1 MTFVIIT
8 ASLKHS
14 QYSPFRY
21 GLALGFV
28 AVREKNDR
36 LLLTAVGQIN
46 HGGPQAV
53 IDGEQA
59 VVVANLNSDA
69 GKKALSMS
77 DFFAAYS
84 LFNHGISYL
93 RGGHWEEHYD
103 LSLELFNLAMKCA
116 LSNAEHEKFKAL
128 AGQVMQNAKCF
139 EDKCQAISAS
149 ITLFGLTGNVAE
161 AVELINST
169 LTNLGEGL
177 PTIITPNDFKH
188 HLESTKELLASLSDD
203 ALLSYPVMTNPS
215 KILVLELLAKQ
226 HQLLPFVEDRDAVL
240 TIPLKLI
247 QISLMNGMSP
257 MSPVGYA
264 LYGNYLALV
273 RNEFEEGYRYVKL
286 ALSLMKKSPS
296 RAHDGYIMFQ
306 SNYTK
311 LYVEPMQSA
320 IELYPDAIR
329 AAMKSGNPVA
339 TTVACIYG
347 NLCFWSGKELKAVVF
362 SMEETIR
369 ETKYHK
375 NLNVLRIILP
385 VFRMIMRLMGEPG
398 EPQQDH
404 DQVTAI
410 RGKSKGDVTGKHAS
424 YFHSLFFVRLSEALI
439 FRELDKAKDAAKEYF
454 FVDQKLY
461 HSSLMNPNMYFR
473 RL

>member
-1 MTFVIIT
+1 M
-8 ASLKHS
+8 KHS
-14 QYSPFRY
+14 QYSPLRY

-36 LLLTAVGQIN
+36 LLLAAVGQIN

-53 IDGEQA
+53 IDDEQA
-59 VVVANLNSDA
+59 VVVANLNLDA
-69 GKKALSMS
+69 GKKALNMS

-84 LFNHGISYL
+84 LFNHGISFL
-93 RGGHWEEHYD
+93 RRGHWEEHYD

-116 LSNAEHEKFKAL
+116 LMNAKHEKFKAL
-128 AGQVMQNAKCF
+128 AGQVMHNAKCF

-149 ITLFGLTGNVAE
+149 ITLFGWTGNVPE
-161 AVELINST
+161 AIELINST
-169 LTNLGEGL
+169 LANLGEGL
-177 PTIITPNDFKH
+177 PTIITPADIKH
-188 HLESTKELLASLSDD
+188 HLDSTKALLASLSDD
-203 ALLSYPVMTNPS
+203 ALLSYPVMGNPS

-226 HQLLPFVEDRDAVL
+226 YQLLPFVEERDAIL
-240 TIPLKLI
+240 TIPLKII
-247 QISLMNGMSP
+247 QVSLMYGMSP
-257 MSPVGYA
+257 QSPVGFA

-296 RAHDGYIMFQ
+296 RAQDGNIMFQ
-306 SNYTK
+306 ANYTK
-311 LYVEPMQSA
+311 LHVEPMQSA
-320 IELYPDAIR
+320 IELYSDATR
-329 AAMKSGNPVA
+329 ASMKSGSPIA
-339 TTVACIYG
+339 SASAYIYG

-375 NLNVLRIILP
+375 NLNILSIMLP
-385 VFRMIMRLMGEPG
+385 VFRMVLRLMGEPS
-398 EPQQDH
+398 EPQQHQDL
-404 DQVTAI
+404 TI
-410 RGKSKGDVTGKHAS
+410 SGTNKSDVTGKLAS
-424 YFHSLFFVRLSEALI
+424 YFYSLFFVRLYEALI
-439 FRELDKAKDAAKEYF
+439 FRELDKATDAAKEYF

-461 HSSLMNPNMYFR
+461 HFSLMTPNRSFR